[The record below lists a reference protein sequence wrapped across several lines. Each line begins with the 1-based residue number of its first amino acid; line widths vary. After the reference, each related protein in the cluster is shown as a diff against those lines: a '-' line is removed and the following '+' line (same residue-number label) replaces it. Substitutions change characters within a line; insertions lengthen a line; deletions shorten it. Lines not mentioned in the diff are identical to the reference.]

1 MATPIPFLRESKYFS
16 NNSICNSKYEERKFT
31 YFEKINFNNLN
42 NYYTKDESVFKKK
55 VDKLNIRF
63 FLENDKF
70 TALKSD
76 IEKSEDNLF
85 VILFKQI
92 SVYIQEIERLNI
104 KLKERKE
111 SERTSK
117 MDEVLKFELSFY
129 SLIRLLKERT

>member
-1 MATPIPFLRESKYFS
+1 MATPIPFLREPKYFS
-16 NNSICNSKYEERKFT
+16 NHSLCNSKYEERKFT

-63 FLENDKF
+63 FVENDRF

-76 IEKSEDNLF
+76 IEKSQDNLF

-92 SVYIQEIERLNI
+92 SVCIKEIERLNI

-111 SERTSK
+111 SERALK
-117 MDEVLKFELSFY
+117 MDEVLKLEFINFLF
-129 SLIRLLKERT
+129 LDN